1 MGGRGNASMRGIR
14 FIDRCV
20 SKIYPC
26 HMAPTQFSDPRRQ
39 RLRFRPLKA
48 MAHFRALI
56 KDKEDTEQVFHIFE
70 CLPRRSFWTDAKAFC
85 ESARGRALMESE
97 PYLPTILDDHDAL
110 LKLPEG
116 SVAHAYV
123 HFMRREGLSAA
134 GLVAES
140 EKMRVGRPVF
150 QDQIQW
156 YGNRLR
162 DTHDL
167 LHILTGYG
175 RDALGEQCAL
185 GFTYGQDRAWG
196 SLLIAWAGAYEL
208 KRRFGTDAPVYGA
221 VAQAQRHGK
230 AAQKIY
236 EQDIRALLA
245 EPLEAARKRLNIGDP
260 DCYRTAHQCYRARGI
275 DPYNFLAAPAAA

>member
-1 MGGRGNASMRGIR
+1 MGGRGNAQPYGAVIV
-14 FIDRCV
+14 DRRV
-20 SKIYPC
+20 SKIYLSYMLMI
-26 HMAPTQFSDPRRQ
+26 HFSDPRREK
-39 RLRFRPLKA
+39 LRFRPFKA
-48 MAHFRALI
+48 MGHFRQLI
-56 KDKEDTEQVFHIFE
+56 RDKEDTEQVFHIFD

-85 ESARGRALMESE
+85 DSAKGRALMQSE
-97 PYLPTILDDHDAL
+97 PYLPDVLDDHEAL
-110 LKLPEG
+110 LKLPEN

-123 HFMRREGLSAA
+123 AFMRREGLSAA

-140 EKMRVGRPVF
+140 EKMSVGRPVF

-196 SLLIAWAGAYEL
+196 SFVIAWAGAYEL
-208 KRRFGTDAPVYGA
+208 KRRVRADAPIYGA
-221 VAQAQRHGK
+221 VAQSQRHGK
-230 AAQKIY
+230 ASQKIF

-245 EPLEAARKRLNIGDP
+245 EPLEDARKRLNIGDP
-260 DCYRTAHQCYRARGI
+260 DLYRKAHEWYRTRGI
-275 DPYNFLAAPAAA
+275 DPYDFLAAPATA

>member
-1 MGGRGNASMRGIR
+1 
-14 FIDRCV
+14 
-20 SKIYPC
+20 
-26 HMAPTQFSDPRRQ
+26 MAPTQFSDPRRQ
-39 RLRFRPLKA
+39 KLRFRPFKA
-48 MAHFRALI
+48 LAHFRQLI
-56 KDKEDTEQVFHIFE
+56 RDKEDTEQVFHIFE
-70 CLPRRSFWTDAKAFC
+70 CLPRRSFWADAQAFC
-85 ESARGRALMESE
+85 ASDHGRQLMVSE
-97 PYLPTILDDHDAL
+97 PYLPDILDDHDTL
-110 LKLPEG
+110 LKLPED

-123 HFMRREGLSAA
+123 AFMRREGLSAA

-167 LHILTGYG
+167 LHVLTGYG

-196 SLLIAWAGAYEL
+196 SLMIAWAGAYEL
-208 KRRFGTDAPVYGA
+208 KRRFKTDAPVFAA
-221 VAQAQRHGK
+221 VAEAQRHGK
-230 AAQKIY
+230 LARKIF

-245 EPLEAARKRLNIGDP
+245 EPLDAARARLNIGTP
-260 DCYRTAHQCYRARGI
+260 TSYGLAHQRYRAVGI
-275 DPYNFLAAPAAA
+275 DPYDFLAAPQAA

>member
-1 MGGRGNASMRGIR
+1 
-14 FIDRCV
+14 
-20 SKIYPC
+20 
-26 HMAPTQFSDPRRQ
+26 MAPTQFSDPRRQ
-39 RLRFRPLKA
+39 KLRFRPFKA
-48 MAHFRALI
+48 MTHFRNLI
-56 KDKEDTEQVFHIFE
+56 RDKEDTEQVFHIFE
-70 CLPRRSFWTDAKAFC
+70 ALPRRSFWADAKAFC
-85 ESARGRALMESE
+85 ESPRGRALMESE
-97 PYLPTILDDHDAL
+97 PYLPAILDDHEAL
-110 LKLPEG
+110 LTLPEG

-123 HFMRREGLSAA
+123 AFMRREGLSAA

-140 EKMRVGRPVF
+140 EKMRRGRPVF

-167 LHILTGYG
+167 LHVLTGYG

-208 KRRFGTDAPVYGA
+208 RRRFGKDAPVYAA
-221 VAQAQRHGK
+221 VGQAQRHGK
-230 AAQKIY
+230 AAQKIF

-245 EPLEAARKRLNIGDP
+245 EDFEGARQRLNIGQP
-260 DCYRTAHQCYRARGI
+260 SHYHRAHEHYRGRGI
-275 DPYNFLAAPAAA
+275 DPYNFLAAPQAA

>member
-1 MGGRGNASMRGIR
+1 MVVGI
-14 FIDRCV
+14 IDRRV
-20 SKIYPC
+20 SKNYLAF
-26 HMAPTQFSDPRRQ
+26 MTPTHFSDPRRE
-39 RLRFRPLKA
+39 RLRFRPFKA
-48 MAHFRALI
+48 MAHFRQLI
-56 KDKEDTEQVFHIFE
+56 RDKEDTEQVFRIFE
-70 CLPRRSFWTDAKAFC
+70 CLPRRSFWADAKAFC
-85 ESARGRALMESE
+85 ESAKGRALMESE
-97 PYLPTILDDHDAL
+97 PYLPDVLDDHEAL
-110 LKLPEG
+110 LKLPEN

-123 HFMRREGLSAA
+123 AFMRREGLSAA

-208 KRRFGTDAPVYGA
+208 KRRVRADAPVYGA
-221 VAQAQRHGK
+221 VAQSQRHGK
-230 AAQKIY
+230 AAQKVF

-245 EPLEAARKRLNIGDP
+245 EPLDAARKRLNIGDP
-260 DCYRTAHQCYRARGI
+260 DVYQAAHQSYLARGI